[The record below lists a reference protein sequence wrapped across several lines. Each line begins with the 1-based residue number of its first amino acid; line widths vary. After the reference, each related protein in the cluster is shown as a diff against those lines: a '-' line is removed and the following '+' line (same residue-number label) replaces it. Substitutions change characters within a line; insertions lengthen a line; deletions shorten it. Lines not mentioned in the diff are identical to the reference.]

1 MSLET
6 PSRKSAII
14 LVPYVQYAWF
24 FAHIVSK
31 YQSFKKSFLWL
42 VSVIFHRDI
51 KGQRLGKICAEKMAS
66 LSKQNDTDQALA
78 ILLASDDDSIDSLG
92 K

>member
-1 MSLET
+1 
-6 PSRKSAII
+6 
-14 LVPYVQYAWF
+14 
-24 FAHIVSK
+24 
-31 YQSFKKSFLWL
+31 
-42 VSVIFHRDI
+42 
-51 KGQRLGKICAEKMAS
+51 MAS